1 MPANGKRRIPS
12 KALAAAA
19 LAVTLALTAGAC
31 EDGDGDSG
39 ADDKQQ
45 QQKSQAP
52 EKDLALP
59 EGIPDALKNLDLD
72 KWRDGG
78 WEDWAKEDWLR
89 DAREFIN
96 PIIEDLWDPDRMWDA
111 EQPPNRVDEADVS
124 EDQGVTDPEPAPVE
138 AAEAATPYDE
148 SQPAAGKIFFDTP
161 EGPMVCSG
169 TVVADP
175 ANPGKSNLVATAGH
189 CVHKGSDGGWWRNI
203 IFVPSFNPEGKTV
216 AELEAEQATEAD
228 IAPKGTFWAEE
239 ARTTDEWISEGK
251 SQGGVGAPYDFAVMK
266 VQPKDG
272 SGQSLEETVGA
283 AVPIW
288 FDAPAVQE
296 LGDLTATGYPAA
308 APYDGGRLYSCTD
321 APGRLSI
328 QADQPTMYRIGCT
341 MTAGAS
347 GGGWTASNDGEDQLV
362 SVTSIGPLQATWLA
376 GPRLDK
382 EAKGVF
388 DEVSGG

>member
-45 QQKSQAP
+45 QQESQAP

>member
-1 MPANGKRRIPS
+1 MPANGKRRIPR

-31 EDGDGDSG
+31 EDGGGDSG

-45 QQKSQAP
+45 ESQAP
-52 EKDLALP
+52 EKELALP
-59 EGIPDALKNLDLD
+59 EGIPEALKNLDLD

-89 DAREFIN
+89 DAREFVN

-111 EQPPNRVDEADVS
+111 EQPPSRVDEDDVS
-124 EDQGVTDPEPAPVE
+124 GDQGVTDPEPAPVE
-138 AAEAATPYDE
+138 AVEAATPYDE

-189 CVHKGSDGGWWRNI
+189 CVHKGSDGGWWRNV

-272 SGQSLEETVGA
+272 GGQSLEEAVGA
-283 AVPIW
+283 SVPVW
-288 FDAPAVQE
+288 FDAPAVKDV
-296 LGDLTATGYPAA
+296 GDLTATGYPAA

-328 QADQPTMYRIGCT
+328 QASQPTMYRIGCT

-347 GGGWTASNDGEDQLV
+347 GGGWTASNGGEEQLV

-382 EAKGVF
+382 EAKAVF